1 MKDGLPQMLLRR
13 KIMNKKIKDIPEL
26 QKICTPLEVDADIV
40 DKINELGSSPQ
51 HSSEEVATAFKKIYE
66 RLRDYKEGK

>member
-1 MKDGLPQMLLRR
+1 MKDGLPQTLLRR

-26 QKICTPLEVDADIV
+26 QKICTPLEADPEVV

-51 HSSEEVATAFKKIYE
+51 HSFEEVATAFKKIYE
-66 RLRDYKEGK
+66 RLKNYGE

>member
-26 QKICTPLEVDADIV
+26 QEICTPLEADPEVV
-40 DKINELGSSPQ
+40 DKINKLGSSPQ

-66 RLRDYKEGK
+66 RLKNYEE

>member
-1 MKDGLPQMLLRR
+1 MKDGLPQTLLRR

-26 QKICTPLEVDADIV
+26 QKICTPLEANPEVV

-51 HSSEEVATAFKKIYE
+51 HSSEEVATALKKYM
-66 RLRDYKEGK
+66 RG

>member
-13 KIMNKKIKDIPEL
+13 KTMNKKIKDIPEL
-26 QKICTPLEVDADIV
+26 QKICTPLEANPEVV

-66 RLRDYKEGK
+66 RLKNYGE

>member
-26 QKICTPLEVDADIV
+26 QKICAPLEVDADIV

-66 RLRDYKEGK
+66 RLKNYGE

>member
-1 MKDGLPQMLLRR
+1 MKDGLPQMLLRK

-40 DKINELGSSPQ
+40 DKRNELGSSPQ
-51 HSSEEVATAFKKIYE
+51 HSSEEVATAFKRIYE
-66 RLRDYKEGK
+66 RLKNYEE

>member
-1 MKDGLPQMLLRR
+1 MRDGLPQMHLRR

-51 HSSEEVATAFKKIYE
+51 HSSEEVAIAFKRIYE
-66 RLRDYKEGK
+66 RLKNYEE

>member
-1 MKDGLPQMLLRR
+1 
-13 KIMNKKIKDIPEL
+13 MNKKIKDIPEL

-66 RLRDYKEGK
+66 RLKSYEE

>member
-51 HSSEEVATAFKKIYE
+51 HSSEEVAAAFKKIYE
-66 RLRDYKEGK
+66 RLKSYEE

>member
-1 MKDGLPQMLLRR
+1 MKDGLPQTLLRR

-26 QKICTPLEVDADIV
+26 QKICTPLEANPEVV

-51 HSSEEVATAFKKIYE
+51 HSSEEIATAFKKIYE
-66 RLRDYKEGK
+66 RLKNYGE

>member
-26 QKICTPLEVDADIV
+26 QKICTPLEADPEVV
-40 DKINELGSSPQ
+40 DKINKLSSSPQ
-51 HSSEEVATAFKKIYE
+51 HSSEEVATAFKRIYE
-66 RLRDYKEGK
+66 RLKNYEE

>member
-26 QKICTPLEVDADIV
+26 QKICTPLEANPEVV

-51 HSSEEVATAFKKIYE
+51 HSSEEVSTAFKKIYE
-66 RLRDYKEGK
+66 RLKNYGE

>member
-26 QKICTPLEVDADIV
+26 QEICTPLEADPKVV
-40 DKINELGSSPQ
+40 DKINKLGSSPQ
-51 HSSEEVATAFKKIYE
+51 HSPEEVAAAFKKIYE
-66 RLRDYKEGK
+66 RLKNYGE

>member
-1 MKDGLPQMLLRR
+1 MKDGLPQTLLRR

-26 QKICTPLEVDADIV
+26 QKICTPLEADPKVV

-51 HSSEEVATAFKKIYE
+51 HSFEEVATAFKKIYE
-66 RLRDYKEGK
+66 RLKNYGE

>member
-1 MKDGLPQMLLRR
+1 MRDGLPKMHSRR

-26 QKICTPLEVDADIV
+26 QKICTPLEANPEVV

-51 HSSEEVATAFKKIYE
+51 HSSEEIATAFKKIYE
-66 RLRDYKEGK
+66 RLKNYGE

>member
-1 MKDGLPQMLLRR
+1 MKDGLLQMLLRK

-26 QKICTPLEVDADIV
+26 QKICTPLEANHEVV

-51 HSSEEVATAFKKIYE
+51 HSSEEVSTAFKKIYE
-66 RLRDYKEGK
+66 RLKNYEE

>member
-66 RLRDYKEGK
+66 RLRDYNE

>member
-13 KIMNKKIKDIPEL
+13 KNMSKKIKDIREL
-26 QKICTPLEVDADIV
+26 QEIWTDPEIV
-40 DKINELGSSPQ
+40 DKINKLGSSPQ

-66 RLRDYKEGK
+66 RLKNYEE

>member
-1 MKDGLPQMLLRR
+1 
-13 KIMNKKIKDIPEL
+13 MNQKIKDIPEL

-66 RLRDYKEGK
+66 RLKNYEE

>member
-51 HSSEEVATAFKKIYE
+51 HSSEEVAAAFKRIYE
-66 RLRDYKEGK
+66 RLRDYNEGE

>member
-13 KIMNKKIKDIPEL
+13 KIMNKKIKDISEL
-26 QKICTPLEVDADIV
+26 QEICTPLEADSEVV
-40 DKINELGSSPQ
+40 DKINKLGSSPQ

-66 RLRDYKEGK
+66 RLKNYEE

>member
-1 MKDGLPQMLLRR
+1 
-13 KIMNKKIKDIPEL
+13 MNKKIKDIPEL

-51 HSSEEVATAFKKIYE
+51 HSSEEVAAAFKKIYE
-66 RLRDYKEGK
+66 RLKNYEE

>member
-1 MKDGLPQMLLRR
+1 
-13 KIMNKKIKDIPEL
+13 MNKKIKNIPEL

-51 HSSEEVATAFKKIYE
+51 HSSEEIATAFKKIYE
-66 RLRDYKEGK
+66 RLKNYEE

>member
-13 KIMNKKIKDIPEL
+13 KNMNKKIKDIPEL
-26 QKICTPLEVDADIV
+26 QKICTPLEANPEVV

-51 HSSEEVATAFKKIYE
+51 HSSEEIATAFKRIYE
-66 RLRDYKEGK
+66 RLKNYGE

>member
-26 QKICTPLEVDADIV
+26 QEICTPLEADPEVI
-40 DKINELGSSPQ
+40 DKINKLSSSPQ
-51 HSSEEVATAFKKIYE
+51 HSSEEVATAFKRIYE
-66 RLRDYKEGK
+66 RLKNYEE

>member
-1 MKDGLPQMLLRR
+1 MKDGLPQTHSRR

-66 RLRDYKEGK
+66 RLKNYEE

>member
-26 QKICTPLEVDADIV
+26 QEIYTPLEADPEMV
-40 DKINELGSSPQ
+40 DKINKLGSSPQ
-51 HSSEEVATAFKKIYE
+51 HSSEEIATAFKRIYE
-66 RLRDYKEGK
+66 RLRDYNEGE

>member
-13 KIMNKKIKDIPEL
+13 KNMNKKIKDIPEL
-26 QKICTPLEVDADIV
+26 QKICTPLEADPEVV

-51 HSSEEVATAFKKIYE
+51 HSSEEVATAFKRIYE
-66 RLRDYKEGK
+66 RLKNYEE